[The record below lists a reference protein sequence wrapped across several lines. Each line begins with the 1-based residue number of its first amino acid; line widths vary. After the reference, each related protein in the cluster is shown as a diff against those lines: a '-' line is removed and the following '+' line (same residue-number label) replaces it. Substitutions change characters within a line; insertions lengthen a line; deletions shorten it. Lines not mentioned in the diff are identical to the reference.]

1 MRSEPITILGMEI
14 PAGIARQTL
23 GITIRKKNQIEAE
36 VDRLGI
42 QYGAWAFKSGL
53 KEADRYLGRLIA
65 PKLLRDTAA
74 MMNSDSPVSS
84 ILPKAEFIG
93 ALQPDVA
100 YKDLSDNGKR
110 MALREMFGQQK
121 RLANQ
126 QLKIL
131 EPDLWKKMKLEGI
144 PSLTKEYVEEQRTGT

>member
-1 MRSEPITILGMEI
+1 MKSEPITILGMEI

-23 GITIRKKNQIEAE
+23 GVTIRKKNQIEAE

-42 QYGAWAFKSGL
+42 SYGASSFKTGL

-65 PKLLRDTAA
+65 PKLLRETAA
-74 MMNSDSPVSS
+74 MMNTNTPVSS

-93 ALQPDVA
+93 AFQPGVA

-110 MALREMFGQQK
+110 MALREMFSQQK
-121 RLANQ
+121 KLANQ
-126 QLKIL
+126 QMKIL
-131 EPDLWKKMKLEGI
+131 DYDLWKKMKLNRI

>member
-1 MRSEPITILGMEI
+1 MESIRQEKKVYGMRRCTGSH
-14 PAGIARQTL
+14 RS
-23 GITIRKKNQIEAE
+23 N
-36 VDRLGI
+36 RLGLS
-42 QYGAWAFKSGL
+42 YGAFSFKEGL

-65 PKLLRDTAA
+65 PKLIRDTTA
-74 MMNSDSPVSS
+74 MMNSNVPVSS

-93 ALQPDVA
+93 AFQPGVA

-110 MALREMFGQQK
+110 MALREMFKQQK
-121 RLANQ
+121 KLANQ

-131 EPDLWKKMKLEGI
+131 EPDLWKRMKLERI

>member
-1 MRSEPITILGMEI
+1 M
-14 PAGIARQTL
+14 
-23 GITIRKKNQIEAE
+23 
-36 VDRLGI
+36 DRLGI
-42 QYGAWAFKSGL
+42 QYGAFSFKTGL
-53 KEADRYLGRLIA
+53 KEADRYLSRSIA
-65 PKLLRDTAA
+65 PKLLRETSL
-74 MMNSDSPVSS
+74 MMTTNTPVSS

-93 ALQPDVA
+93 ALQPNVA

-110 MALREMFGQQK
+110 MALREMFKQQK

-131 EPDLWKKMKLEGI
+131 EPDLWKRMKLEGI